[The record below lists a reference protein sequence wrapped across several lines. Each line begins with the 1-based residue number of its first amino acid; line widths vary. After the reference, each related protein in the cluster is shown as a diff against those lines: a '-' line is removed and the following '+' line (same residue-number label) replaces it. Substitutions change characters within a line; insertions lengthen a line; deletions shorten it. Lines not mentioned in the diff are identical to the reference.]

1 MSNRQLDPNNGYL
14 RVENS
19 ILTRAEV
26 SQYLGK
32 ELPLLPEQIKE
43 LNIQPDEVYNVLRP
57 LDELQKS
64 IESFNGVPLLDRHIE
79 VTADSLANEH
89 KQYLIGSVGN
99 DARVEADNTVRAFLS
114 FLTSREIRYITDG
127 EIEGLS
133 VGYKY
138 TPVLESGEYEGDKY
152 DIKMTDIIV
161 NHVALVEDPRVQT
174 AGVADSNSIIYKE
187 TTMKKKRKV
196 AFVGDSAALVARLF
210 KKANI
215 NNPKLQNR
223 IKLAMD
229 EEAVKDQ
236 DTIDEG
242 PNFDE
247 MAKGIMDAMGG
258 YDEVEA
264 QQKAISDMLKDSFGA
279 KDEDS
284 TSDEDTTDDEDATDE
299 DETNDEESTE
309 DEDTTDDEAGE
320 PLSMDSAKKLI
331 NTGVRKGIDSYKA
344 QIRAYDSAINLAER
358 VLGTKVNQT
367 ALDSAEKVFNAVL
380 TSKGIAFDGKTTAQ
394 KYAMVELLATQPR
407 ANQRR
412 GVTMDSKSSAEVVDA
427 SMNNFF
433 KRG

>member
-174 AGVADSNSIIYKE
+174 AGVADSNSIISKE

-229 EEAVKDQ
+229 EEAIKDQ
-236 DTIDEG
+236 DTTDEG

-264 QQKAISDMLKDSFGA
+264 QQKAISDMLQDAFGA
-279 KDEDS
+279 KD
-284 TSDEDTTDDEDATDE
+284 DEPTTDEEPTGDDEP
-299 DETNDEESTE
+299 TNDGDGADDEEPTA
-309 DEDTTDDEAGE
+309 DEAGE
-320 PLSMDSAKKLI
+320 PLSMDSARKLI

-344 QIRAYDSAINLAER
+344 QLRAYDSAINLAER

-367 ALDSAEKVFNAVL
+367 ALDSAEKIFNAVL

-407 ANQRR
+407 ANQRQ